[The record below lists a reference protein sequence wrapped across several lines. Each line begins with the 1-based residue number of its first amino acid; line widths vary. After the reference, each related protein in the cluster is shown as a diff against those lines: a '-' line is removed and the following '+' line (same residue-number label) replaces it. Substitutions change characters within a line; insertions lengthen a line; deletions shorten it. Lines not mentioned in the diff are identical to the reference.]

1 MGSEGAL
8 AFSSKIPQTPAAS
21 SRVVLAA
28 RGALSVVLSRDP
40 RDIRAAQ
47 ELRFRVF
54 YEELRAR
61 PNAGTLADR
70 SDADEFDAACDHLLV
85 IDGAGE
91 RSNIFSSGKAVG
103 TYRLLRQ
110 QAASEKGGFYSQREF
125 DLSPLLARHPAL
137 RFMELGRSCV
147 LSTHRTQPV
156 LELLWLGIW
165 NLVRRSR
172 IDVMFGCASL
182 PGTDPDSLKMQLSYL
197 AQHFSA
203 PPEWRVRA
211 IAARS
216 IAMNTLPESSYD
228 RRLAS
233 RRLPPLVRGYTKL
246 GCFIG
251 EGAVI
256 DHQFNTTDVFV
267 LMPVSR
273 ISSRY
278 SARFGSPREGRPQLL
293 MS

>member
-1 MGSEGAL
+1 MGSEGSL
-8 AFSSKIPQTPAAS
+8 AFSSKTRQHAAC

-28 RGALSVVLSRDP
+28 RGALRVILSRDP

-61 PNAGTLADR
+61 PDAGNLANR
-70 SDADEFDAACDHLLV
+70 CDADEFDAACDHLLV

-91 RSNIFSSGKAVG
+91 RSNILSSGKAVG

-125 DLSPLLARHPAL
+125 DVSSLLARHPAL
-137 RFMELGRSCV
+137 HFIELGRSCV
-147 LSTHRTQPV
+147 LSSYRTQPV

-165 NLVRRSR
+165 DFVRRNR

-182 PGTDPDSLKMQLSYL
+182 PGTDPDALKIQLSYL
-197 AQHFSA
+197 AQHYSA
-203 PPEWRVRA
+203 PPEWRVSA
-211 IAARS
+211 IAARAV
-216 IAMNTLPESSYD
+216 AMNRLTEGSYN

-233 RRLPPLVRGYTKL
+233 RSLPPLVRGYTKI
-246 GCFIG
+246 GCFVG

-278 SARFGSPREGRPQLL
+278 SARYGSPGKAAL
-293 MS
+293 SC

>member
-1 MGSEGAL
+1 MGSEGAP
-8 AFSSKIPQTPAAS
+8 ASSSKTPQTRSAS

-61 PNAGTLADR
+61 PHAGNLGDR
-70 SDADEFDAACDHLLV
+70 CDADEFDASCDHLLV
-85 IDGAGE
+85 IDGGDE
-91 RSNIFSSGKAVG
+91 HTNFFPSGKTVG

-125 DLSPLLARHPAL
+125 DLSSLLARHPAL
-137 RFMELGRSCV
+137 HFMELGRSCV

-165 NLVRRSR
+165 NMVRRNR
-172 IDVMFGCASL
+172 VDVMFGCASL
-182 PGTDPDSLKMQLSYL
+182 PGTDPDALKMQLSYL

-211 IAARS
+211 IATRAVV
-216 IAMNTLPESSYD
+216 MNRLPEVSYD

-233 RRLPPLVRGYTKL
+233 RSLPPLVRGYTRL
-246 GCFIG
+246 GCFVG

-278 SARFGSPREGRPQLL
+278 SARFGSPRGAVL
-293 MS
+293 SC

>member
-54 YEELRAR
+54 YEELTAR

-70 SDADEFDAACDHLLV
+70 SDVDEFDAACDHLLV

-91 RSNIFSSGKAVG
+91 RSNFFPSGKAVG

-211 IAARS
+211 IAGRAV
-216 IAMNTLPESSYD
+216 AMNRLTNGSYN
-228 RRLAS
+228 RRSAS
-233 RRLPPLVRGYTKL
+233 RSLPPLVRGYTRL
-246 GCFIG
+246 GCFVG

-256 DHQFNTTDVFV
+256 DHQFNTTDIFV

-278 SARFGSPREGRPQLL
+278 SAHFSLPVNAAL
-293 MS
+293 SC

>member
-1 MGSEGAL
+1 MGSGGAL
-8 AFSSKIPQTPAAS
+8 AFSSKTPPALAAS
-21 SRVVLAA
+21 PRVVLAA

-40 RDIRAAQ
+40 QDIRAAQ

-61 PNAGTLADR
+61 PDAGNLADR
-70 SDADEFDAACDHLLV
+70 CDADEFDAACDHLLV
-85 IDGAGE
+85 IDGG
-91 RSNIFSSGKAVG
+91 NAVG

-125 DLSPLLARHPAL
+125 ELSSLLARHPAL
-137 RFMELGRSCV
+137 HFVELGRSCV
-147 LSTHRTQPV
+147 LFTHRTRPV

-165 NLVRRSR
+165 NFVRHSR

-211 IAARS
+211 IAGRAV
-216 IAMNTLPESSYD
+216 AMNRLTNGSYN
-228 RRLAS
+228 RRSAS
-233 RRLPPLVRGYTKL
+233 RSLPPLVRGYTRL
-246 GCFIG
+246 GCFVG

-256 DHQFNTTDVFV
+256 DHQFNTTDIFV

-278 SARFGSPREGRPQLL
+278 SAHFSLPVNAAL
-293 MS
+293 SC

>member
-1 MGSEGAL
+1 MGLEGAL
-8 AFSSKIPQTPAAS
+8 AFSSKTRETRAAP

-54 YEELRAR
+54 YEELRAQ
-61 PNAGTLADR
+61 PDAGNLANRCDV
-70 SDADEFDAACDHLLV
+70 DEFDAACDHLLV
-85 IDGAGE
+85 VDGAGE
-91 RSNIFSSGKAVG
+91 RSNILSSGRAVG

-110 QAASEKGGFYSQREF
+110 QAASEEGGFYSQREF
-125 DLSPLLARHPAL
+125 DVSSLLARHPAL
-137 RFMELGRSCV
+137 HFMELGRSCV

-165 NLVRRSR
+165 NMVCRNRV
-172 IDVMFGCASL
+172 DVMFGCASL
-182 PGTDPDSLKMQLSYL
+182 PGTDPDALKMQLSYL

-211 IAARS
+211 IAARA
-216 IAMNTLPESSYD
+216 IAMNRLPDVSYD

-233 RRLPPLVRGYTKL
+233 RSLPPLVRGYTRL
-246 GCFIG
+246 GCFVG

-267 LMPVSR
+267 LIPVSR

-278 SARFGSPREGRPQLL
+278 SARFGSPGEAVL
-293 MS
+293 SC

>member
-8 AFSSKIPQTPAAS
+8 AFSSKTLQRAAC
-21 SRVVLAA
+21 SRLVLAA
-28 RGALSVVLSRDP
+28 RGPLRVVLSRDP

-61 PNAGTLADR
+61 PHAGNLANRCD
-70 SDADEFDAACDHLLV
+70 SDEFDAACDHLLV
-85 IDGAGE
+85 IDDAGE
-91 RSNIFSSGKAVG
+91 RSNIVSSGKAVG

-110 QAASEKGGFYSQREF
+110 QAASEKGGFYSEREF
-125 DLSPLLARHPAL
+125 DVPSLLARHPAL
-137 RFMELGRSCV
+137 HFIELGRSCV
-147 LSTHRTQPV
+147 LSTYRTKPV

-165 NLVRRSR
+165 NFVRRNR
-172 IDVMFGCASL
+172 VDVMFGCASL
-182 PGTDPDSLKMQLSYL
+182 PGTDPDALKVQLSYL
-197 AQHFSA
+197 AQHYSA

-211 IAARS
+211 IAARAV
-216 IAMNTLPESSYD
+216 AMNRLTDGSYN

-233 RRLPPLVRGYTKL
+233 RSLPPLVRGYTKI

-278 SARFGSPREGRPQLL
+278 SARFGSPRQGRPQLL

>member
-1 MGSEGAL
+1 MGSGGAL
-8 AFSSKIPQTPAAS
+8 AFSSKTSPTLAAS
-21 SRVVLAA
+21 LRVVLAA

-40 RDIRAAQ
+40 QDIRAAQ

-61 PNAGTLADR
+61 PDAGNLADR
-70 SDADEFDAACDHLLV
+70 CDADEFDAACDHLLV
-85 IDGAGE
+85 IDGG
-91 RSNIFSSGKAVG
+91 NAVG

-125 DLSPLLARHPAL
+125 ELSSLLARHPAL
-137 RFMELGRSCV
+137 HFVELGRSCV
-147 LSTHRTQPV
+147 LFTHRTRPV

-165 NLVRRSR
+165 NFVRRSR

-203 PPEWRVRA
+203 PPEWHVRA
-211 IAARS
+211 IASRAV
-216 IAMNTLPESSYD
+216 AMNRLTNGSYD

-233 RRLPPLVRGYTKL
+233 RSLPPLVRGYTRL
-246 GCFIG
+246 GCFVG

-256 DHQFNTTDVFV
+256 DHQFNTTDIFV
-267 LMPVSR
+267 LMPVFR

-278 SARFGSPREGRPQLL
+278 SARFSLPLNAAL
-293 MS
+293 SC

>member
-1 MGSEGAL
+1 MGSEGSL
-8 AFSSKIPQTPAAS
+8 AFSSKTRQRAAC

-28 RGALSVVLSRDP
+28 RGALRVVLSREP

-61 PNAGTLADR
+61 PDDGNLANR
-70 SDADEFDAACDHLLV
+70 CDADEFDAACDHLLV

-91 RSNIFSSGKAVG
+91 RSNLLSSGKAVG

-110 QAASEKGGFYSQREF
+110 AATEKGGFYSQKEF
-125 DLSPLLARHPAL
+125 DVTSLIARHPAL
-137 RFMELGRSCV
+137 HFIELGRSCV
-147 LSTHRTQPV
+147 LSTYRTQPV

-165 NLVRRSR
+165 NFVRRNR
-172 IDVMFGCASL
+172 VDVMFGCASL
-182 PGTDPDSLKMQLSYL
+182 PGTDPDALKIQLSYL
-197 AQHFSA
+197 AQHYSA

-211 IAARS
+211 IAARAV
-216 IAMNTLPESSYD
+216 AMNRLTDGSYD

-233 RRLPPLVRGYTKL
+233 RSLPPLVRGYTKI
-246 GCFIG
+246 GCFVG

-278 SARFGSPREGRPQLL
+278 SARFGSPGKAVL
-293 MS
+293 SC

>member
-8 AFSSKIPQTPAAS
+8 AFSSKTPQTRAAS

-61 PNAGTLADR
+61 PNAGNLADR
-70 SDADEFDAACDHLLV
+70 CDADEFDAACDHLLV

-91 RSNIFSSGKAVG
+91 RSNFFPSGKTVG

-110 QAASEKGGFYSQREF
+110 QAASDKGGFYSQREF
-125 DLSPLLARHPAL
+125 DLSSLLARHPAL
-137 RFMELGRSCV
+137 HFMELGRSCV
-147 LSTHRTQPV
+147 LFTHRTRPV

-165 NLVRRSR
+165 NFARRSR

-197 AQHFSA
+197 TQHFSA
-203 PPEWRVRA
+203 PPEWRVCA
-211 IAARS
+211 IAARAV
-216 IAMNTLPESSYD
+216 AMNRLTDGSYD

-233 RRLPPLVRGYTKL
+233 RSLPPLVRGYTRL
-246 GCFIG
+246 GCFVG

-267 LMPVSR
+267 LMPMSR

-278 SARFGSPREGRPQLL
+278 SARFSSPLNAVL
-293 MS
+293 SC

>member
-1 MGSEGAL
+1 MGSEGSL
-8 AFSSKIPQTPAAS
+8 AFSSKTRQRAAC

-28 RGALSVVLSRDP
+28 RGALCVVLSNDP

-61 PNAGTLADR
+61 PDAGNLANR
-70 SDADEFDAACDHLLV
+70 CDADEFDAACDHLLV
-85 IDGAGE
+85 IDSAGE
-91 RSNIFSSGKAVG
+91 RSNILSSGKAVG

-110 QAASEKGGFYSQREF
+110 QAANEKGGFYSQREF
-125 DLSPLLARHPAL
+125 DVSSLLARHPAL
-137 RFMELGRSCV
+137 HFIELGRSCV
-147 LSTHRTQPV
+147 LSSYRTQPV

-165 NLVRRSR
+165 DFVRRNR
-172 IDVMFGCASL
+172 VDAMFGCASL
-182 PGTDPDSLKMQLSYL
+182 PGTDPDALKIQLSYL
-197 AQHFSA
+197 AQHYSA

-211 IAARS
+211 IAARAV
-216 IAMNTLPESSYD
+216 AMNRLTEGSYN

-233 RRLPPLVRGYTKL
+233 RSLPPLVRGYTKI
-246 GCFIG
+246 GCFVG

-256 DHQFNTTDVFV
+256 DHQFNTTDVFM
-267 LMPVSR
+267 LMPVSL

-278 SARFGSPREGRPQLL
+278 SERFGSPRKAAL
-293 MS
+293 SC

>member
-8 AFSSKIPQTPAAS
+8 AFASKTREIRAAP
-21 SRVVLAA
+21 SRLVLAA

-54 YEELRAR
+54 YEELRAQ
-61 PNAGTLADR
+61 PDAGNLANRCDV
-70 SDADEFDAACDHLLV
+70 DEFDAACDHLLV

-91 RSNIFSSGKAVG
+91 RSSILSSGRAVG

-110 QAASEKGGFYSQREF
+110 QAAIEEGGFYSQREF
-125 DLSPLLARHPAL
+125 DVSSLLARHPAL
-137 RFMELGRSCV
+137 HFMELGRSCV

-165 NLVRRSR
+165 NMVRRNR
-172 IDVMFGCASL
+172 VDVMFGCASL
-182 PGTDPDSLKMQLSYL
+182 PGTDPDALKMQLSYL

-211 IAARS
+211 IATRAVV
-216 IAMNTLPESSYD
+216 MNRLPEVSYD

-233 RRLPPLVRGYTKL
+233 RSLPPLVRGYTRL
-246 GCFIG
+246 GCFVG

-278 SARFGSPREGRPQLL
+278 SARFGSPREAVL
-293 MS
+293 SC

>member
-1 MGSEGAL
+1 MGSEGSL
-8 AFSSKIPQTPAAS
+8 AFSSKTRQRAAC

-28 RGALSVVLSRDP
+28 RGALRVVLSREP

-61 PNAGTLADR
+61 PDAGNLANR
-70 SDADEFDAACDHLLV
+70 CDADEFDAACDHLLV

-91 RSNIFSSGKAVG
+91 RSNILSSGKAVG

-110 QAASEKGGFYSQREF
+110 QAATEKGGFYSQREF
-125 DLSPLLARHPAL
+125 DVTSLIARHPGL
-137 RFMELGRSCV
+137 HFIELGRSCV
-147 LSTHRTQPV
+147 LSTYRTQPV

-165 NLVRRSR
+165 NFVRRNR
-172 IDVMFGCASL
+172 VDVMFGCASL
-182 PGTDPDSLKMQLSYL
+182 PGTDPDALKIQLSYL
-197 AQHFSA
+197 AQHYSA

-211 IAARS
+211 IAARAV
-216 IAMNTLPESSYD
+216 AMNRLTDGSYN

-233 RRLPPLVRGYTKL
+233 RSLPPLVRGYTKI
-246 GCFIG
+246 GCFVG

-278 SARFGSPREGRPQLL
+278 SARFGSAGEAIL
-293 MS
+293 SC

>member
-1 MGSEGAL
+1 MGSDGAL
-8 AFSSKIPQTPAAS
+8 AFSNKTRQPIAAS

-40 RDIRAAQ
+40 HDIRAAQ

-61 PNAGTLADR
+61 PDAGNLADR
-70 SDADEFDAACDHLLV
+70 CDADEFDAVCDHLLV

-91 RSNIFSSGKAVG
+91 RSDIFCSGKAVG

-125 DLSPLLARHPAL
+125 DLSSLLARQPAL
-137 RFMELGRSCV
+137 HFMELGRSCV

-165 NLVRRSR
+165 NFVRRNR
-172 IDVMFGCASL
+172 VDVMFGCASL
-182 PGTDPDSLKMQLSYL
+182 PGTDPDSLEMQLSYL
-197 AQHFSA
+197 AQYFSA

-211 IAARS
+211 IASRAV
-216 IAMNTLPESSYD
+216 AMNRLTHGSYD
-228 RRLAS
+228 PLLAS
-233 RRLPPLVRGYTKL
+233 RSLPSLLRGYTRL
-246 GCFIG
+246 GCFVG
-251 EGAVI
+251 EGAVV

-278 SARFGSPREGRPQLL
+278 SARFGSPRGAVL
-293 MS
+293 SC